1 MNDTGV
7 VMVWGLRESLLNR
20 ILTALNRML
29 KGCTA
34 TITVGSVVHHQPN
47 GVVEKVM
54 NRL

>member
-29 KGCTA
+29 WQFN
-34 TITVGSVVHHQPN
+34 INES
-47 GVVEKVM
+47 
-54 NRL
+54 